1 MYTKQIRTTAATVH
15 HYDDGI
21 QILFSYKTPV
31 AMHNPATGETWKTE
45 KYYSNTTSRHVGEF
59 VRQFSGEVKQV
70 SPEKI
75 AAMTEPSN
83 IARAQE
89 LAEEL
94 TALGHTVELEFL
106 KNEKL

>member
-1 MYTKQIRTTAATVH
+1 MYTKQVRSTAATVH

-45 KYYSNTTSRHVGEF
+45 TYYSNTTSRHVNEF
-59 VRQFSGEVKQV
+59 VRQFPGESKEV
-70 SPEKI
+70 SPEQI

-83 IARAQE
+83 MARARE
-89 LAEEL
+89 LAAEL
-94 TALGHTVELEFL
+94 IALGHAVKLEA
-106 KNEKL
+106 